1 LSKTLPVSC
10 TKNSLIGKPFCGKI
24 YTQDRHPIIL
34 LDDGKTP
41 HNAISSVLFAQT
53 LASSAATEKLSR
65 GILMPEI
72 ADLLL
77 YGGAALLGIGL
88 AGKLLLK
95 SRKEDE
101 NNTR

>member
-1 LSKTLPVSC
+1 MLS
-10 TKNSLIGKPFCGKI
+10 
-24 YTQDRHPIIL
+24 
-34 LDDGKTP
+34 
-41 HNAISSVLFAQT
+41 
-53 LASSAATEKLSR
+53 SSAATAKLSR